1 MTIAQSETTKTNSP
15 NDSGFY
21 SGITIEDF
29 RQFKKLELTNL
40 GKINLILGPNN
51 AGKTSILEG
60 IYIHACHGDIG
71 LIFDNLLLSRISQ
84 SKNNS
89 SFLEIGEQILSLF
102 NKKPDLPYKFII
114 ASCEFQFNPSQKLS
128 NLDPRNVGY
137 SLADAYQQNSDD
149 SDSKNYLG
157 NWEVI
162 DSGKGQ
168 NYDLYYPSKLSA
180 KISTFLNK
188 NKNKDSSSNKKDS
201 SSNKKISLPQNSSVV
216 SKGIF
221 HDILAH
227 REPLASVAIFSHL
240 KRYRLLEKFTQEMKA
255 VFPIKE
261 IDTIPYPDGSFS
273 PIYIINSNNELL
285 PIYNFGD
292 GMRRW
297 FHLLGNL
304 MIYPNSVHLIEE
316 VDATFHPN
324 AQEKFSHLLVEYAEK
339 FNNQLFMTSHNLEFA
354 DKFLESLYGEEGSI
368 PEDKDDPVRV
378 ITIDKSPDDP
388 EVHTVWN
395 LTGRQAYEGR
405 KLYDLELR

>member
-1 MTIAQSETTKTNSP
+1 MTIAQSETKKTDSS

-21 SGITIEDF
+21 SGITIEGF

-51 AGKTSILEG
+51 AGKTSILEA
-60 IYIHACHGDIG
+60 IYIHACHGDIR
-71 LIFDNLLLSRISQ
+71 LIFENLLLSRISQ
-84 SKNNS
+84 TKSIS
-89 SFLEIGEQILSLF
+89 GFLEIGEQVISLF
-102 NKKPDLPYKFII
+102 NKKNHLPYHFTINKSNIDDLPNHDRMTIVFK
-114 ASCEFQFNPSQKLS
+114 PSKRLS
-128 NLDPRNVGY
+128 QLDPRNLN
-137 SLADAYQQNSDD
+137 STYQVLD
-149 SDSKNYLG
+149 SSTKLKSSNRDLLG
-157 NWEVI
+157 NWRSTNNGVDKSNDVFFDTNEVNKVSVKI
-162 DSGKGQ
+162 K
-168 NYDLYYPSKLSA
+168 YADL
-180 KISTFLNK
+180 I
-188 NKNKDSSSNKKDS
+188 
-201 SSNKKISLPQNSSVV
+201 PQNPQNLTQNH
-216 SKGIF
+216 GIF

-227 REPLASVAIFSHL
+227 REPQATVAIFSHL
-240 KRYRLLEKFTQEMKA
+240 KRYRLLGNFTQEMSMI
-255 VFPIKE
+255 FPIIKQ

-273 PIYIINSNNELL
+273 PIYIINSNDELL

-324 AQEKFSHLLVEYAEK
+324 AQEKFGHLLVEYADK

-368 PEDKDDPVRV
+368 PEDQDDPVRV

-388 EVHTVWN
+388 EVNTVWN
-395 LTGRQAYEGR
+395 LTGRQAYRGR